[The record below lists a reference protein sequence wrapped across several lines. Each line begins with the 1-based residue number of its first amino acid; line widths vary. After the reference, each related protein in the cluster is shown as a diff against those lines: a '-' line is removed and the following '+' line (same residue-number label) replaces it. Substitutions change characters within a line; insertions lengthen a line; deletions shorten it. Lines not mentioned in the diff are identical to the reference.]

1 MNIKLVQ
8 IDGKLPNLAL
18 MKLSASFKKQGHN
31 VVFTRS
37 VNPTLFEPKFDMVM
51 ASSIFESTELD
62 YSFYPDYKFSLGF
75 TQRGCRLKCKFCVVP
90 TKEGKNH
97 EVNSVYDIWRGEGY
111 PKKLHLLDNDFFGQP
126 EESWKQRV
134 KEIQD
139 GGFKV
144 CFNQGINI
152 RLIDEVVAEN
162 LATLDFRDDAF
173 TTKRIY
179 TAWDNIGDES
189 RFFRGVNLLCDHG
202 IKPHQIM
209 AYMLIGYDRRETW
222 DRIWYRFNKMV
233 DFGVLPYPMV
243 YDPLQQ
249 RKDLKQFQ
257 RYVVRQYYRHKT
269 WEEYLDYYHSS
280 KINFVND
287 NQMELAV

>member
-1 MNIKLVQ
+1 
-8 IDGKLPNLAL
+8 
-18 MKLSASFKKQGHN
+18 
-31 VVFTRS
+31 
-37 VNPTLFEPKFDMVM
+37 
-51 ASSIFESTELD
+51 
-62 YSFYPDYKFSLGF
+62 
-75 TQRGCRLKCKFCVVP
+75 
-90 TKEGKNH
+90 
-97 EVNSVYDIWRGEGY
+97 
-111 PKKLHLLDNDFFGQP
+111 
-126 EESWKQRV
+126 
-134 KEIQD
+134 
-139 GGFKV
+139 
-144 CFNQGINI
+144 
-152 RLIDEVVAEN
+152 
-162 LATLDFRDDAF
+162 
-173 TTKRIY
+173 
-179 TAWDNIGDES
+179 
-189 RFFRGVNLLCDHG
+189 
-202 IKPHQIM
+202 M